1 MDVFSRPA
9 DEFVNDPALEGLWA
23 IKAVDHMKIH
33 FNLIRSIDPAILKL
47 TPKDDVIYTQF
58 REQFPKLD
66 VQKLSVDA
74 IKSAEAKEEWRK
86 FCNQF
91 ENQVEDYNYATLL
104 RLDSQEDYNEGNT
117 IVVPRIQFLAV
128 EVARN
133 REGFNSSIRE
143 KFKNFVDEEKQ
154 VKNDPKGDSQGNDS
168 VVSSS

>member
-33 FNLIRSIDPAILKL
+33 FNLIRSIDPTILKL
-47 TPKDDVIYTQF
+47 TPKDDLIYKQF
-58 REQFPKLD
+58 REQFPNLE
-66 VQKLSVDA
+66 VATLAEDA
-74 IKSAEAKEEWRK
+74 IKSPQAKEEWRA

-91 ENQVEDYNYATLL
+91 ENQVEDFNYATLL
-104 RLDSQEDYNEGNT
+104 RLNSQDDYNESNT
-117 IVVPRIQFLAV
+117 IVVPRIQFLAI

-143 KFKNFVDEEKQ
+143 KFKNVADEKEQ
-154 VKNDPKGDSQGNDS
+154 VKNNSQEPDS
-168 VVSSS
+168 VASWFN